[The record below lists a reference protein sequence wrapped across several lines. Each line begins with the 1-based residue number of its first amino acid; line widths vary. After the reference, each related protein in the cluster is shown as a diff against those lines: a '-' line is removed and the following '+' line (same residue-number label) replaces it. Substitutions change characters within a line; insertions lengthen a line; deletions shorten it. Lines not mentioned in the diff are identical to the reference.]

1 MDVTAAMIDNLSNLS
16 RLHFTELE
24 KDQVKEDLQR
34 MIAFVEKLGE
44 VDTTGVVPLQHM
56 TAATDIFRED
66 EVRGS
71 MDKAIALSNAPAA
84 TGDYFTVPQVIKK

>member
-71 MDKAIALSNAPAA
+71 MEKAIALGNAPAA
-84 TGDYFTVPQVIKK
+84 TGDYFMVPQVIKK